1 MSALMTRR
9 GVLKAGGAVVLLV
22 AGGAV
27 WRAVDQGVFSAG
39 RGPAYEPWAGWR
51 DGGGPLALVR
61 AAILAANPHNSQPWL
76 FKITESRV
84 DLFAD
89 LRRNLGTVDP
99 DLREM
104 HIGIGCALE
113 NLLLAARANGYDAQV
128 TLFPDVAD
136 ATHAARVDLS
146 AGEPQDS
153 ALYAAIP
160 HRHTNRGPYAAD
172 RAVAADVLADLATLG
187 DDGAVRV
194 FWFASDP
201 GRGLV
206 GTLIIDATEAII
218 ADREQSQDSGKW
230 LRFDWDD
237 VQAKRDGLTV
247 DAQGDSPVFRAV
259 AKILPPLSL
268 ERIDQFWLAATRDT
282 HVATA
287 AAFGIL
293 AIRDRRDNAQ
303 RVAAGRLWQRVQLS
317 GAARGLA
324 MQPLN
329 QVTERADREVSRGLA
344 PVFGNR
350 LRALLGD
357 PDWHGVMPFRLGY
370 PRRPALP
377 SPRRPAE
384 AVIV

>member
-9 GVLKAGGAVVLLV
+9 GMLKAGGAVVLLV

-27 WRAVDQGVFSAG
+27 WRAADQGVFTAG
-39 RGPAYEPWAGWR
+39 RGPAYEPWGGWR

-89 LRRNLGTVDP
+89 RRRNLGMIDP

-113 NLLLAARANGYDAQV
+113 NLLVAARANGYDAQV
-128 TLFPDVAD
+128 TLFPDPAEV
-136 ATHAARVDLS
+136 TLAARVDLS
-146 AGEPQDS
+146 AGEPADS
-153 ALYAAIP
+153 ALYAAVP

-172 RAVAADVLADLATLG
+172 RAVGADVLADLTALG
-187 DDGAVRV
+187 DDTAVRV

-201 GRGLV
+201 QRRLLGALTV
-206 GTLIIDATEAII
+206 DATEAIV

-230 LRFDWDD
+230 LRFDWDE
-237 VQAKRDGLTV
+237 VQEKRDGLTV
-247 DAQGDSPVFRAV
+247 DAQGDSAVFRAV

-287 AAFGIL
+287 PAFGII
-293 AIRDRRDNAQ
+293 AIRNGRDNAQ
-303 RVAAGRLWQRVQLS
+303 RIAAGRLWQRIQLS
-317 GAARGLA
+317 GIARGLA

-329 QVTERADREVSRGLA
+329 QATERADREVSLGIA
-344 PVFGNR
+344 PVFGPR
-350 LRALLGD
+350 LRDLLGD